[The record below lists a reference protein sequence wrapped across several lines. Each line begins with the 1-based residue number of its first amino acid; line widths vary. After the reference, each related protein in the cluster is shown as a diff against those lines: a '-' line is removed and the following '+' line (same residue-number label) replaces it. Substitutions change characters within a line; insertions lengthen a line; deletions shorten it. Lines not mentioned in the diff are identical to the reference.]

1 MIGKRFSC
9 GDAGRGERRGA
20 LSPGR
25 TSKCGAN
32 IPAAIAKAL
41 ALLVGSHEDAGGTAS
56 GASRS
61 DALARPQA
69 QSP

>member
-1 MIGKRFSC
+1 MTCKGFSS
-9 GDAGRGERRGA
+9 GRRQARGRRAA

-32 IPAAIAKAL
+32 ILAVIAKAL
-41 ALLVGSHEDAGGTAS
+41 ALLAGSHEDAGGTAS